1 VDLNVN
7 KTQTL
12 THKKREMAKICRQI
26 YEKGLTY
33 STGGNVSV
41 RVSEDEFLIKP
52 ADFCFG
58 NLKAQDFIIINS
70 ASEILK
76 GPKGNRPSSET
87 PMHLAVYRDLKDVN
101 AVIHAHSPYTL
112 VFATMG
118 VPIEPAT
125 TFAEEELGMVPVAP
139 YEEPGTQEL
148 AESVAKA
155 LKSVESNLSPPANT
169 PAIACL
175 LEKHGVLVAGKN
187 LLQTF
192 YALES
197 LETTARTLLWMKAVK
212 K

>member
-1 VDLNVN
+1 MN
-7 KTQTL
+7 KTQIL
-12 THKKREMAKICRQI
+12 TQKKREMAKICRQI

-41 RVSEDEFLIKP
+41 RLSEDEFLIKP

-58 NLKAQDFIIINS
+58 DLKAQDFIIINS
-70 ASEILK
+70 AGEVLK

-87 PMHLAVYRDLKDVN
+87 PMHLAVYRDLDEIN

-118 VPIEPAT
+118 ESIEPAT
-125 TFAEEELGMVPVAP
+125 TFAEEELGLVPVAP

-155 LKSVESNLSPPANT
+155 LKSVESHLSPPANT

-197 LETTARTLLWMKAVK
+197 LETTARTLLWMKAVGK
-212 K
+212 